1 MNDLLAF
8 FAACLARPELFS
20 AACALVLVPPL
31 AWLAVRAVRP
41 TIHAMGDDHEWQAPL
56 AAFAATLPALLFVVI
71 GIVTVRDAWGSPCLN
86 YVSGRV
92 MYAGIA
98 AVTIFG
104 FARATIQL
112 CRRCAEVCRLV
123 TLTRPASPLLANLK
137 ATQDTPAR
145 EIESDKAFILLAGLF
160 NPVVIVS
167 SEAMR
172 RLNSDELE
180 AAIRHEAAHA
190 CRGDQ
195 IISAIVSFVA
205 DIVPLPAGGL
215 VAVYRRAREF
225 AADAHAVRHVDAM
238 DLASALL
245 ALAGGGPG
253 FAGTA
258 AFAEP
263 GTVRGRLAV
272 LLGDAPLVSS
282 RWRRVLVTGV
292 LSATFVFGASPSI
305 AAFAN
310 GVHCLT
316 LTSDNRMK

>member
-1 MNDLLAF
+1 MNDVLAF
-8 FAACLARPELFS
+8 FAACLARPELLT

-31 AWLAVRAVRP
+31 AWLAVRAVTP

-104 FARATIQL
+104 FVRATIQL
-112 CRRCAEVCRLV
+112 GRRCAEVRRLV
-123 TLTRPASPLLANLK
+123 ALTRPASPLLANLK

-145 EIESDKAFILLAGLF
+145 ELESDKAFILLAGLF
-160 NPVVIVS
+160 NPVVVVS

-172 RLNSDELE
+172 
-180 AAIRHEAAHA
+180 HEIAHA

-195 IISAIVSFVA
+195 IISALVSFVA

-245 ALAGGGPG
+245 ALARGGPV
-253 FAGTA
+253 FAGAA

-292 LSATFVFGASPSI
+292 LCATFVFGASPSI
-305 AAFAN
+305 AAFAS